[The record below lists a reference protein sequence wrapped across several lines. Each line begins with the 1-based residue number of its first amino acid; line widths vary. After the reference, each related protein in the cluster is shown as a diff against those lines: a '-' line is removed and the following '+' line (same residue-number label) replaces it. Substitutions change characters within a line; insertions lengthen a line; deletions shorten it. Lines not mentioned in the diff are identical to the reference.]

1 MNIKHDHFIKDLDCH
16 DHSIISRAT
25 LYVKDL
31 FENQEHKLQGVKM
44 LAREIKDRIEKISPF
59 IQQTTSAVCPYC
71 KEVCCINRHGY
82 YNFED
87 LIYFHALGLK
97 PPPPASGNN
106 DADPC
111 RFLSDNGCSMERS
124 LRPSGCNWYFCDSL
138 LDKMEQNPGYREF
151 DDSLQGVADLWLKML
166 DEFASVS
173 NSHF

>member
-1 MNIKHDHFIKDLDCH
+1 MNRSAHNQ
-16 DHSIISRAT
+16 AP
-25 LYVKDL
+25 LYIARL
-31 FENQEHKLQGVKM
+31 FHKQEHKLQGLKM

-71 KEVCCINRHGY
+71 KEVCCISRHGY

-87 LIYFHALGLK
+87 LIYLHALDLK
-97 PPPPASGNN
+97 PLPPASGNN

-111 RFLSDNGCSMERS
+111 RFLSDSGCSMERS

-151 DDSLQGVADLWLKML
+151 DDSLQGIADLWLKML